1 VLAVSVLL
9 LLICGLATA
18 LWVAL
23 SRLYALKTA
32 ATRGFEGTADRPIS
46 PERLDELLT
55 MLLALHDYGVSKT
68 GSVSH
73 EEFCDLVLSK
83 ACRLLNSKR
92 GTIMLFDEEEGVLSV
107 VAAKSPLP
115 TKNTKSKLRLKPGE
129 GVAGRAFETGRP
141 INVSDPK
148 RDDRFLPGGDAR
160 DQPFLS
166 VPMMLKSKSVGVLN
180 IHDTGGVVAPDETKL
195 KFLTLLAGE
204 AALTLH
210 HQKMYDDLQV
220 FYLEMVQMLARAIGE
235 KDAYAQ
241 DKTEHARAL
250 AKEVAAELALPD
262 QMIRYVEYA
271 TMLHGIGKIGVD
283 QAILSKPG
291 KLTPEEFEQ
300 VKKHTSIGHRI
311 LARVKFLGPVSKMV
325 LYHQEWFNGKGYP
338 EGLKGEEIPLGSR
351 IVAIVNAWE
360 AMNSDRPYRKALGR
374 EKASEELRKG
384 AGSQFDPQI
393 VEAFLRAEPRV
404 KTEA

>member
-1 VLAVSVLL
+1 MLAVSLL
-9 LLICGLATA
+9 LVLIAGLAIALWTA
-18 LWVAL
+18 LG
-23 SRLYALKTA
+23 RLYALETSA
-32 ATRGFEGTADRPIS
+32 STPLQGRGDRPVS

-55 MLLALHDYGVSKT
+55 MLLALHDYGVSRT

-73 EEFCDLVLSK
+73 EEFCRLVLNK

-92 GTIMLFDEEEGVLSV
+92 GTVMLFDEEEQALSV
-107 VAAKSPLP
+107 VAAKSEAPAPKTRL
-115 TKNTKSKLRLKPGE
+115 KLKPGE
-129 GVAGRAFETGRP
+129 GVAGRAFESGTP
-141 INVSDPK
+141 IHVSDPR
-148 RDDRFLPGGDAR
+148 RDNRFLRGQPGS

-166 VPMMLKSKSVGVLN
+166 VPMMLKSKAVGVVN
-180 IHDTGGVVAPDETKL
+180 IHDTGGTVAPDDTKL

-220 FYLEMVQMLARAIGE
+220 FYLEMVQMLGRAIGE

-241 DKTEHARAL
+241 DKTDHSRAL
-250 AKEVAAELALPD
+250 AAEVARELSLPD
-262 QMIRYVEYA
+262 QMVRYVEYA
-271 TMLHGIGKIGVD
+271 TMLHGIGKIGID

-351 IVAIVNAWE
+351 IVAVVNAWE
-360 AMNSDRPYRKALGR
+360 AMNSDRPYRRALGR
-374 EKASEELRKG
+374 EKASAELRKG
-384 AGSQFDPQI
+384 AGSQFDPK
-393 VEAFLRAEPRV
+393 VVDAFLRAEPRV
-404 KTEA
+404 QVEA

>member
-1 VLAVSVLL
+1 MAAVWI
-9 LLICGLATA
+9 LLILALGLAIA
-18 LWVAL
+18 LWIAL
-23 SRLYALKTA
+23 SRLYALEA
-32 ATRGFEGTADRPIS
+32 ASSRGFDGAADRPVS

-73 EEFCDLVLSK
+73 EEFCDLVLNK

-92 GTIMLFDEEEGVLSV
+92 GTVMLFDEEERVLSV
-107 VAAKSPLP
+107 VAAKSPVP
-115 TKNTKSKLRLKPGE
+115 AKPSKLRLKPGE
-129 GVAGRAFETGRP
+129 GVAGRAFASGRP
-141 INVSDPK
+141 LHVADPK
-148 RDDRFLPGGDAR
+148 RDERFLPGGDAR

-166 VPMMLKSKSVGVLN
+166 VPMMLKSKAVGVLN
-180 IHDTGGVVAPDETKL
+180 IHDTGGIVAPDETKL

-235 KDAYAQ
+235 KDAYTQ

-250 AKEVAAELALPD
+250 AREVAGELGLPD

-384 AGSQFDPQI
+384 AGSQFDPKV

-404 KTEA
+404 RED

>member
-1 VLAVSVLL
+1 MTVGILLALVFCLSV
-9 LLICGLATA
+9 A
-18 LWVAL
+18 LWTAL
-23 SRLYALKTA
+23 SRLYAVEA
-32 ATRGFEGTADRPIS
+32 AGSEFSGRADRPVS

-55 MLLALHDYGVSKT
+55 MLLALHDYGVSRT
-68 GSVSH
+68 GNVSH
-73 EEFCDLVLSK
+73 EEFCKLVLDK

-92 GTIMLFDEEEGVLSV
+92 GTVMLYDEERDVLSV
-107 VAAKSPLP
+107 IAMKSAFPDG
-115 TKNTKSKLRLKPGE
+115 NSKLELKPGE
-129 GVAGRAFETGRP
+129 GIAGRAFETGHP
-141 INVSDPK
+141 LHIPDPSSDK
-148 RDDRFLPGGDAR
+148 RYLPGKGR
-160 DQPFLS
+160 SEQPFLS
-166 VPMMLKSKSVGVLN
+166 VPMLLKSKAVGVLN
-180 IHDTGGVVAPDETKL
+180 IHDTGGTVAPDAAKL

-220 FYLEMVQMLARAIGE
+220 FYLEMVQMLGRTIGE
-235 KDAYAQ
+235 KDAFAQ
-241 DKTEHARAL
+241 DKSDHARKL
-250 AKEVAAELALPD
+250 ARAVAKQLGLPD
-262 QMIRYVEYA
+262 QMGGYVEYA
-271 TMLHGIGKIGVD
+271 TILHGIGKIGVD

-300 VKKHTSIGHRI
+300 VKKHTTIGHRI

-351 IVAIVNAWE
+351 IVAIINAWE

-384 AGSQFDPQI
+384 SGTQFDPK
-393 VEAFLRAEPRV
+393 VVDAFLIAEPTV
-404 KTEA
+404 IAD